1 MITSVLA
8 SLPLFACQLQ
18 FFAKFGTFLC
28 FTILFS
34 WLFANFGFMSV
45 LVTIGGEKQR
55 PIKEEE
61 DER

>member
-8 SLPLFACQLQ
+8 SLPLFACELQ
-18 FFAKFGTFLC
+18 FFAKFSTFLC

-55 PIKEEE
+55 PIKDQEGKT
-61 DER
+61 